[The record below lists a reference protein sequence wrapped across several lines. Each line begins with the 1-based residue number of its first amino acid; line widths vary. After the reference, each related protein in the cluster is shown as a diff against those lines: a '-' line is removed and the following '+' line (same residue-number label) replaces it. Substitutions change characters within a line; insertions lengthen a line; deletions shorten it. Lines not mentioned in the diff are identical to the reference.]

1 MVDLDHALTAS
12 RRAVAEASVV
22 CRSVQKNLERIR
34 SITKDDRSPVTVAD
48 FASQAVIA
56 HRLTEALGPIRLV
69 AEEDSASL
77 RQDENADR
85 LNEVVEAVRE
95 VWHDASVEDVL
106 GAIDVGNDDG
116 AGRSFWTL
124 DPIDGTK
131 GFLRGQ
137 QYAISL
143 AWIDHEHVVLGVL
156 GCPNLSADFSR
167 SFDDP
172 DPHGTMYSAYHG
184 TGVYEQRADEPDSPG
199 VRLRL
204 LDREEGQAIRLCESV
219 EVSHSKH
226 SASAAIME
234 RIAPGGYDS
243 VRLDSQCKYAVVAR
257 GQADAYIRMPT
268 KVGYKEKI
276 WDHAAGSIIAT
287 EAGCPVSDLLDA
299 GLDFS
304 HGSALEKNLGIVCAA
319 PRLHGTI
326 IEAIEELGLG
336 VEPSAG

>member
-1 MVDLDHALTAS
+1 MVDLDHALSEA
-12 RRAVAEASVV
+12 RRAVAEASRV
-22 CRSVQKNLERIR
+22 CRKVQKDLERIR
-34 SITKDDRSPVTVAD
+34 SITKDDRSPVTIAD

-56 HRLTEALGPIRLV
+56 HRLTEALGPIHLV

-77 RQDENADR
+77 REPANAGT
-85 LNEVVEAVRE
+85 LAEVVEAVRL
-95 VWHDASVEDVL
+95 VWPDANTDDVL
-106 GAIDVGNDDG
+106 SAIDIGNDDG
-116 AGRSFWTL
+116 SGRSFWTL

-131 GFLRGQ
+131 GFLRGE
-137 QYAISL
+137 QYAVSL

-167 SFDDP
+167 PFDDP
-172 DPHGTMYSAYHG
+172 DPHGTMYSAYGG
-184 TGVYEQRADEPDSPG
+184 TGVWEQRADKPEDAG

-204 LDREEGQAIRLCESV
+204 LDSEAGQAVRLCESV
-219 EVSHSKH
+219 EAAHSKH
-226 SASAAIME
+226 DATAKIME
-234 RIAPGGYDS
+234 RIAPGGYES

-268 KVGYKEKI
+268 KKGYREKI

-287 EAGCPVSDLLDA
+287 EAGCPVSDIFDK

-304 HGSALEKNLGIVCAA
+304 HGSTLETNRGIVCAA

-326 IEAIEELGLG
+326 IEAIEALGLG
-336 VEPSAG
+336 AEPVAD

>member
-1 MVDLDHALTAS
+1 MVDLDHALTAA
-12 RRAVAEASVV
+12 RRAVAEASSV
-22 CRSVQKNLERIR
+22 CRKVQKDLNRIR
-34 SITKDDRSPVTVAD
+34 SITKDDRSPVTIAD

-56 HRLTEALGPIRLV
+56 HRMTEALGPIRLV

-77 RQDENADR
+77 RTSENADR
-85 LNEVVEAVRE
+85 LREVVEAVRL
-95 VWHDASVEDVL
+95 VWPDATTDDVL
-106 GAIDVGNDDG
+106 GAIDIGNHDG
-116 AGRSFWTL
+116 SGRSFWTL

-131 GFLRGQ
+131 GFLRGA

-167 SFDDP
+167 AFDDP
-172 DPHGTMYSAYHG
+172 DPHGTMYSAYGG
-184 TGVYEQRADEPDSPG
+184 TGVYEQRADKPDDPG

-204 LDREEGQAIRLCESV
+204 LDREEGEVIRMCESV
-219 EVSHSKH
+219 EAAHSKH
-226 SASAAIME
+226 SATEQIMA
-234 RIAPGGYDS
+234 RVAPGGYES

-257 GQADAYIRMPT
+257 GQADAYLRMPT
-268 KVGYKEKI
+268 KKGYREKI

-287 EAGCPVSDLLDA
+287 EAGCPVSDINDI

-304 HGSALEKNLGIVCAA
+304 HGTTLELNRGIVCAA

-326 IEAIEELGLG
+326 IEAIGALGLG
-336 VEPSAG
+336 ADPDAD